1 MDKSLAATV
10 LFMLVASAQAQ
21 ARPATVDLPCSTS
34 RELVFAQGSVV
45 LGTGGITYD
54 RFVRDRSF
62 CEITEATESAFAPT
76 LDTPQCFIGYRCKEP
91 ENDRFFDR

>member
-1 MDKSLAATV
+1 
-10 LFMLVASAQAQ
+10 
-21 ARPATVDLPCSTS
+21 
-34 RELVFAQGSVV
+34 V
-45 LGTGGITYD
+45 LGTGGYTYD

-76 LDTPQCFIGYRCKEP
+76 LDAPQCFIGYRCKEP